1 VQDGLRLQY
10 ASDIR
15 GVGFGCPELDG
26 YRSTTLQLP
35 TTQPCLEELLT
46 LGRKDLDACA
56 EEVLAVPP
64 EAPFAVIPLHA
75 EVEGGVYEPFLEKLL
90 RGITARGARVQT
102 LEEKAAEILRA
113 AEPPPVIQVRA
124 RPIPGR
130 AGRVI
135 MTVPQS

>member
-1 VQDGLRLQY
+1 
-10 ASDIR
+10 
-15 GVGFGCPELDG
+15 
-26 YRSTTLQLP
+26 
-35 TTQPCLEELLT
+35 
-46 LGRKDLDACA
+46 
-56 EEVLAVPP
+56 
-64 EAPFAVIPLHA
+64 
-75 EVEGGVYEPFLEKLL
+75 
-90 RGITARGARVQT
+90 